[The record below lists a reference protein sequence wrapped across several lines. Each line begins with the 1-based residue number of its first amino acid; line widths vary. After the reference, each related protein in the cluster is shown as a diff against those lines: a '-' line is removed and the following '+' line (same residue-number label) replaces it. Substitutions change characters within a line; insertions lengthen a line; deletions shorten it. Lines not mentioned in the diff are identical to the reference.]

1 MLPRNT
7 LRLAALASLAFA
19 ASAAV
24 AQPADPTKPVP
35 RTDANS
41 RLAHEQL
48 VEKARKGRIDV
59 YFVGDSIT
67 RRWGA
72 ADYPDFAIPV
82 AEAVTAGRADRGILI
97 CGTGFGMC
105 IVANKVPGVRA
116 VTCRDPI
123 EAEMSR
129 RHNDAN
135 VLCMSADFLGQEL
148 IDRMVHVWLT
158 TDFDGGRHQR
168 RVEKI
173 TRYETE
179 HTRA

>member
-1 MLPRNT
+1 MRIVMGCDHRGYAVKQRLLAT
-7 LRLAALASLAFA
+7 LAK
-19 ASAAV
+19 
-24 AQPADPTKPVP
+24 QG
-35 RTDANS
+35 
-41 RLAHEQL
+41 HE
-48 VEKARKGRIDV
+48 VRDIGVSTGE
-59 YFVGDSIT
+59 
-67 RRWGA
+67 A
-72 ADYPDFAIPV
+72 ADYPDYAIPV
-82 AEAVTAGRADRGILI
+82 AEAVTRGEADRGILI

-148 IDRMVHVWLT
+148 IDRMVQVWLT
-158 TDFDGGRHQR
+158 TDFEGGRHQR

-173 TRYETE
+173 TRYESD
-179 HTRA
+179 HISGS